1 MKNFLFCCALFLL
14 IATTASN
21 TAAQTPPTFTVAP
34 PPASNINFEVDAS
47 VTLKGTFHKWESS
60 FVCPTME
67 AVACVLDIKI
77 DAASVDTGSGMKDG
91 KLKGGDFFD
100 VKDNPYITFKSTK
113 IIRTGANTFEIDGNF
128 TIRGATKPE
137 KLTLTVNGIGAKE
150 NTVTGK
156 MAFDRKD
163 YGMDKGIPFIKIA
176 DRVEVSVDLHA
187 TRNGA
192 PMKLPAQ

>member
-1 MKNFLFCCALFLL
+1 MKNLLFCCALFLL
-14 IATTASN
+14 IATNA
-21 TAAQTPPTFTVAP
+21 AAQTPPTFTISQP
-34 PPASNINFEVDAS
+34 PNSNINFEVDAS
-47 VTLKGTFHKWESS
+47 VTLKGTFHKWDAT
-60 FVCPTME
+60 FVCPSME
-67 AVACVLDIKI
+67 ALSCVLDIKI

-100 VKDNPYITFKSTK
+100 VKDNPYITFKSNK
-113 IIRTGANTFEIDGNF
+113 IVRTGPTTFEIDGNF

-150 NTVTGK
+150 STVSGK

-192 PMKLPAQ
+192 PLKLPAQ